1 MAKIILSN
9 INIKISAQDSICLY
23 MYIYTVVIQTSIS
36 ECNASI
42 TYMSYIPL
50 KGFLSSCFKTFTL
63 FASGIN
69 NQNK

>member
-1 MAKIILSN
+1 
-9 INIKISAQDSICLY
+9 